1 MSVVVEFPS
10 ELEEDTFG
18 GEDDMTDGD
27 LGNGLGRKPGGI
39 YEMENSNAP
48 NSRKGSFPS
57 SPEKRE
63 DINNIICPYF
73 KHRNSHSTFPQKHGF
88 ASCKRQSDFSD
99 SELSNEQVRQQLHE
113 ALQEVEVLRI
123 ELEASQKQLEGKRE
137 ALKILQNMAIFGKA
151 TRHTKEILQKS
162 EEQKKSLEKEI
173 NTLQWE
179 IEFDH
184 DRFKTIEESWAQKY
198 DRIYCENSILKE
210 TLKLRTE
217 EVKRLKSE
225 NATLNQQC
233 LETIAMLDIRQQ
245 KLIQESM
252 CLKSGSTEVT
262 GLELAVLG
270 ACVCNHP
277 GGQPCSCSKTAAMA
291 RKQLLQLKQ
300 ELDLLKKSKEE
311 AYIMADAFRI
321 AFEQQ
326 LMRRNE
332 ETLKLMQVNK
342 ICKKSTKWL
351 NWKHPKDDG
360 FVSQKKN
367 FGQKLMDILT
377 SEANS
382 KRKEELDNHQEI
394 FRILIDLL
402 NDKEEALAHQRKVS
416 YMLARELED
425 KDAIKKS
432 KDQEPVK
439 ADSPC
444 ENHSPPTSD
453 PPRFFD
459 PPICSDFHILSRRNC
474 ICSVLNHNI
483 DATSVGT
490 LKKSRSLPSRV
501 RFFEEIQVEETYK
514 ITTGSSL

>member
-1 MSVVVEFPS
+1 MSVAI
-10 ELEEDTFG
+10 ELPPKLEEEDTFG

-39 YEMENSNAP
+39 YETEDANAS

-57 SPEKRE
+57 SPGKGEKSNSTIFR
-63 DINNIICPYF
+63 YF
-73 KHRNSHSTFPQKHGF
+73 KHRNSHGTISKKHGF
-88 ASCKRQSDFSD
+88 ASCKRHNSADFTD
-99 SELSNEQVRQQLHE
+99 SELSNEELRQRLHDV
-113 ALQEVEVLRI
+113 LQEVEVLRI
-123 ELEASQKQLEGKRE
+123 ELEASQRQLQGKNE
-137 ALKILQNMAIFGKA
+137 ALKILQSMAIFGKA
-151 TRHTKEILQKS
+151 TSHTKEILQKS

-173 NTLQWE
+173 NALQWE

-184 DRFKTIEESWAQKY
+184 DRFKTVEESWAQKY

-233 LETIAMLDIRQQ
+233 LESVAMLDMNQQ
-245 KLIQESM
+245 KLVQESM
-252 CLKSGSTEVT
+252 CLKGGSTEVT

-270 ACVCNHP
+270 ACICNHP
-277 GGQPCSCSKTAAMA
+277 GGQPCSCAKTAATA

-300 ELDLLKKSKEE
+300 ELEMLRKSKEE

-332 ETLKLMQVNK
+332 QTLRLTQINR
-342 ICKKSTKWL
+342 ICKKPTKWL
-351 NWKHPKDDG
+351 NWKHLKDDG

-367 FGQKLMDILT
+367 FGQKLMSIL
-377 SEANS
+377 EANS
-382 KRKEELDNHQEI
+382 KKMEELDNPQEI

-416 YMLARELED
+416 YMLARELEE
-425 KDAIKKS
+425 KDAVKKN
-432 KDQEPVK
+432 KEYEPVK
-439 ADSPC
+439 EDSPS
-444 ENHSPPTSD
+444 ENHLPQTSEPPSLLD
-453 PPRFFD
+453 PV
-459 PPICSDFHILSRRNC
+459 CTNFHILNSRNC
-474 ICSVLNHNI
+474 ICSVPNHKI
-483 DATSVGT
+483 DETSTGT
-490 LKKSRSLPSRV
+490 LQKSHSLPSRI
-501 RFFEEIQVEETYK
+501 RFFEEK
-514 ITTGSSL
+514 SS